1 MTKETNKQTTVNQN
15 TNLQKKTQEQI
26 SLDILEVKKRGEQF
40 PRLSLAGL
48 RRCLTKKHIVKN
60 LFLTSNKTL
69 LKMFINIR
77 QR

>member
-1 MTKETNKQTTVNQN
+1 MTKETNKQTKVYQI
-15 TNLQKKTQEQI
+15 TNIQKKTQKLI

-48 RRCLTKKHIVKN
+48 RPCLTKKHIVKN

-69 LKMFINIR
+69 LKMFINIQ